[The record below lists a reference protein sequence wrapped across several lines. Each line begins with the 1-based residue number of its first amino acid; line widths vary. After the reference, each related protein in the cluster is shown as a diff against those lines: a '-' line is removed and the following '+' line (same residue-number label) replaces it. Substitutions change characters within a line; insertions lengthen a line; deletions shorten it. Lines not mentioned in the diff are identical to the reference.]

1 MAWRFGQFEGAMN
14 PQLHTATYAAC
25 VASLAIITTLSVV
38 ALQAAHAVAADSA
51 SARSRSV
58 PARWGGYRVASRRP
72 LRVQLSLDDARRRR
86 ACTGQPLLQGLMRR
100 PDATRMRCRCCSA
113 ACGCKTPRR
122 AAGGS
127 HCCPMCCKNST
138 ASEFGLEGL
147 NSVDLGESAGVNL
160 RRGRE
165 TAGEPCSDGSQ
176 GCAEVS
182 AI

>member
-1 MAWRFGQFEGAMN
+1 M
-14 PQLHTATYAAC
+14 
-25 VASLAIITTLSVV
+25 
-38 ALQAAHAVAADSA
+38 
-51 SARSRSV
+51 
-58 PARWGGYRVASRRP
+58 PARCVLER
-72 LRVQLSLDDARRRR
+72 
-86 ACTGQPLLQGLMRR
+86 QPPLQGLMRR

-113 ACGCKTPRR
+113 ARGCKTPRR

-127 HCCPMCCKNST
+127 HCCPMCCKIST

-165 TAGEPCSDGSQ
+165 TAGEPCSNGSQ